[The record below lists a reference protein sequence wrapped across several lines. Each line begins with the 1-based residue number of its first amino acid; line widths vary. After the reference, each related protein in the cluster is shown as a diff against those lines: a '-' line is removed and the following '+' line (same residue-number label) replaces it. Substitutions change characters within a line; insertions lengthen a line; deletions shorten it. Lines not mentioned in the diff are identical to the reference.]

1 MRECGRS
8 MVEMLGVLAII
19 GVLSV
24 GAISGYSRAMMKYKL
39 NKHAAQISELI
50 NTVHMYQYEFH
61 FETDKNLSL
70 IPLYQKLNVIPEG
83 MRIVEASNPDDYL
96 KDSFGTYN
104 AVYVNRDPFNDQTM
118 LVIYGKPQ
126 YESPI
131 TFPSLDIGISYCRN
145 ILSALQSIYKDNP
158 NSFCYIY
165 LRNQIGGGKSFNLTE
180 KQYDFANMSQA
191 EMTNICEQQLTL
203 TDKRQVYFQFCFKNT
218 K

>member
-1 MRECGRS
+1 MRENGRS

-24 GAISGYSRAMMKYKL
+24 GAIAGYSRAMMKYKL

-61 FETDKNLSL
+61 FETEKQISL
-70 IPLYQKLNVIPEG
+70 IPFYQKLNALPEG
-83 MRIVEASNPDDYL
+83 MRIVEASNSIDYL

-104 AVYVNRDPFNDQTM
+104 SVYANRVPYQGETK

-145 ILSALQSIYKDNP
+145 ILSALQPIYKDNP
-158 NSFCYIY
+158 NGFCAIY
-165 LRNQIGGGKSFNLTE
+165 LRNQPGGGKGFNLIE

>member
-1 MRECGRS
+1 MRENGRS
-8 MVEMLGVLAII
+8 MVEMLGALAII

-24 GAISGYSRAMMKYKL
+24 GAIAGYSRAMMKYKL

-61 FETDKNLSL
+61 FETEKQISL
-70 IPLYQKLNVIPEG
+70 IPFYQKLNALPEG
-83 MRIVEASNPDDYL
+83 MRIVEASNSIDYL

-104 AVYVNRDPFNDQTM
+104 AVYANRVPYQGETK

-145 ILSALQSIYKDNP
+145 ILSALQPIYKDNP
-158 NSFCYIY
+158 NGFCAIY

-180 KQYDFANMSQA
+180 KQYDFANMSIT

-203 TDKRQVYFQFCFKNT
+203 TDKRHVYFQFCFKNT